1 LRTVAIL
8 NSYNLPGRSGRQTRR
23 VQEFVQALAGEGWE
37 EGRNLNVVLVDCE
50 DPRQTRETAGRLAA
64 EGVDLFHAIGTP
76 NAVAAITALA
86 AIDAGI
92 PVVYYGAHPEGIGDD
107 ACRSSNVTGEILAL
121 PFTSN
126 YKRFRLLRG
135 FLPRVTRV
143 WTPFYEETVFVRPR
157 MREIHQA
164 ARDRA
169 GRRVWLRGED
179 EEVGFQTLAGIS
191 YVIDVQYR
199 ELVYSDAEELE
210 RALDEAD
217 PRDGVLMP
225 YNESFHCPGA
235 LETLLRVSRER
246 RIPLIWNNNTQVTT
260 IGALSG
266 IGADFAKLG
275 RVCGRTAAAILGG
288 AQPQELPRRL
298 HDDQLAWINLDVAKH
313 MGLDLD
319 ESALGSFDRRV
330 QDGSDAICM

>member
-1 LRTVAIL
+1 MRTVAIL

-23 VQEFVQALAGEGWE
+23 VQEFVQALSEEGWE

-50 DPRQTRETAGRLAA
+50 DPRETHETAGRLAA
-64 EGVDLFHAIGTP
+64 EGVDLFHAVGTP
-76 NAVAAITALA
+76 NAVAVITA
-86 AIDAGI
+86 IGGEI

-107 ACRSSNVTGEILAL
+107 ACRSANVTGEILAL
-121 PFTSN
+121 PFTSS
-126 YKRFRLLRG
+126 YKRFRLLRR

-157 MREIHQA
+157 MREIHRA

-169 GRRVWLRGED
+169 GRRVWLRGEE

-191 YVIDVQYR
+191 YVIDVRYR
-199 ELVYSDAEELE
+199 ELVYSGADELE

-217 PRDGVLMP
+217 ANDGVIMP

-266 IGADFAKLG
+266 VGADFAKLG

-288 AQPQELPRRL
+288 AHPRDLPRRL
-298 HDDQLAWINLDVAKH
+298 HDDQLAWINLDVAGH

-319 ESALGSFDRRV
+319 ESALGGFDQKV